1 MILLCV
7 YYDEFKLQGYFLEP
21 YFFQNIQNIKEDK
34 RALTLLCIKER
45 IGALFLI
52 FFLSKKIWLRKI
64 IYIYLLLFGV
74 VLGILFEIYI
84 IQFGMYGVFLF
95 LASMLPQYIF
105 YLLFFYFYIKEALT
119 NSITIRFI
127 SKIIMFLIVGL
138 LIEIYISP
146 TIIKIAI
153 KIYEALYI

>member
-1 MILLCV
+1 MYRFSKKGIILLLILIGSLIGMILLCV

-74 VLGILFEIYI
+74 VLGIIKSCLLNYQLVLVI
-84 IQFGMYGVFLF
+84 I
-95 LASMLPQYIF
+95 
-105 YLLFFYFYIKEALT
+105 
-119 NSITIRFI
+119 
-127 SKIIMFLIVGL
+127 
-138 LIEIYISP
+138 
-146 TIIKIAI
+146 
-153 KIYEALYI
+153 